1 MRSKSRTFSI
11 YVVLIVFSVLVVL
24 NPAVVSLYLNL
35 QMMPAIYLLV
45 FDFAVASIGVLCILY
60 LKTRRRAY
68 VITSVIGILFLPFL
82 MGLTELTLTYV
93 RLAYGF
99 KWNGIEFQNVHEAN
113 PVLGWRPIPNTKGRH
128 RFRGNFDVLYNID
141 EKGRKAIPQNKGAK
155 RTVYFFG
162 DSFTFGQ
169 GAMNEDTALNLLAER
184 IGDQFNVLNY
194 GVMGYGL
201 EQMLARLRSSLDAI
215 EPGDLIVFS
224 PLSEDILRN
233 LIHRVHLCQLILTKG
248 SVSGGSVQSVPVFR
262 NGRWDIIQ
270 IREEC
275 GLLESLILTSYAMPI
290 GILYRWYRDMKFGDT
305 LLDHADQILTEAARL
320 GQQRGGHFVLVFLVT
335 PAECERQAF
344 AVDVHRLKMAF
355 VSLMPFCPE
364 DPETLKSLRFPNDPH
379 WSPEGNRWAARALEQ
394 VLRARLAVFQ

>member
-24 NPAVVSLYLNL
+24 NPVVFSLYLNL
-35 QMMPAIYLLV
+35 PTMPAIYLLV
-45 FDFAVASIGVLCILY
+45 FDFAIASIGVLCILH

-68 VITSVIGILFLPFL
+68 VITSVIGVLCLPFL
-82 MGLTELTLTYV
+82 LGLTEVTLTYV
-93 RLAYGF
+93 HLAYGD
-99 KWNGIEFQNVHEAN
+99 KWNGIEYQNVHEPD
-113 PVLGWRPIPNTKGRH
+113 PVLGWRLIPNTKGRH
-128 RFRGNFDVLYNID
+128 RFRGNFDVFYNID
-141 EKGRKAIPQNKGAK
+141 EKGRKAIPQNRGAK
-155 RTVYFFG
+155 RKVYFFG

-169 GAMNEDTALNLLAER
+169 GVTNEDTALNLLAAR

-201 EQMLARLRSSLDAI
+201 AQMLARLRFNLAAI

-224 PLSEDILRN
+224 PLSSDIRRN
-233 LIHRVHLCQLILTKG
+233 LIHKGHLCKLILRKG
-248 SVSGGSVQSVPVFR
+248 RFSGELVQSVPVFR

-275 GLLESLILTSYAMPI
+275 GLLESLLLASYTMPM

-305 LLDHADQILTEAARL
+305 ILDHADQILTEAARL
-320 GQQRGGHFVLVFLVT
+320 VQQRGGHFLLVFFVT
-335 PAECERQAF
+335 PAECERQSF
-344 AVDVHRLKMAF
+344 TVDVHRLKMPF

>member
-1 MRSKSRTFSI
+1 
-11 YVVLIVFSVLVVL
+11 
-24 NPAVVSLYLNL
+24 
-35 QMMPAIYLLV
+35 
-45 FDFAVASIGVLCILY
+45 
-60 LKTRRRAY
+60 
-68 VITSVIGILFLPFL
+68 
-82 MGLTELTLTYV
+82 
-93 RLAYGF
+93 
-99 KWNGIEFQNVHEAN
+99 
-113 PVLGWRPIPNTKGRH
+113 
-128 RFRGNFDVLYNID
+128 
-141 EKGRKAIPQNKGAK
+141 

-162 DSFTFGQ
+162 DSFTFGE
-169 GAMNEDTALNLLAER
+169 GVMNEDTALNLLAER

-194 GVMGYGL
+194 GVMGYSL

-224 PLSEDILRN
+224 PLSTDILRN
-233 LIHRVHLCQLILTKG
+233 FTHRVHLCQLMFRKG
-248 SVSGGSVQSVPVFR
+248 RFSGESVQSVPVFR

-275 GLLESLILTSYAMPI
+275 GFLESLILTSYAMPI

-305 LLDHADQILTEAARL
+305 ILDHADQILTEAARL

-344 AVDVHRLKMAF
+344 AVDVHRLKMPF

-364 DPETLKSLRFPNDPH
+364 DLETLKSLRFPNDGH

-394 VLRARLAVFQ
+394 VLRARLPVFQ